1 MSETEVAPPSE
12 LDNFNSL
19 VGTGNTG
26 GGRARTAGHPS
37 SEEEGD
43 EEDGKAKDA
52 SMWAKQGVSYFPCDE
67 AVAKLA
73 PGQYEICS
81 SQSAGIYF
89 KMTNGKFDDLIEL
102 PDSASEAVIAEIQKF
117 WTKEPHFR
125 RFGFLWKRGI
135 LLWGPPGS
143 GKTCCLQQVSQN
155 IIDAGGIA
163 VYASHPGVTAAGLGI
178 MRRIEP
184 DRPIVVMMEDLDA
197 LVQQYGE
204 QDVLALLDGE
214 LQIDNVVFIA
224 TTNYPE
230 RLDKRIVNRPS
241 RFDLVKLID
250 MPNEEA
256 RKVYLQTKNHRLQS
270 ATVACKA
277 CGGTGAKEVV
287 VTPAV
292 EFVAGVTAVEAR
304 SAVPAVAEVRD
315 EEGNVTVEARIA
327 VAAVKGVDFVAE
339 VSAQEVVMGEEPC
352 GPCNGSGG
360 TLELDDWVKA
370 TDRYSI
376 AHLKELIV
384 SVEVF
389 EVSLEFALKRLGQML
404 DSVPKS
410 TDVLKPQGQ
419 YN

>member
-1 MSETEVAPPSE
+1 MSETEGDFTE
-12 LDNFNSL
+12 LDDFNSL
-19 VGTGNTG
+19 VGTGNVGSSGRTRG
-26 GGRARTAGHPS
+26 GGS
-37 SEEEGD
+37 SQPEEEG
-43 EEDGKAKDA
+43 EEDSKAKDA

-67 AVAKLA
+67 AVPQLA
-73 PGQYEICS
+73 PGQYEILS
-81 SQSAGIYF
+81 SQSQGIYF
-89 KMTNGKFDDLIEL
+89 KMSNGKFDELIEL

-117 WTKEPHFR
+117 WTKEEHFR

-143 GKTCCLQQVSQN
+143 GKTCCLQQVSNN
-155 IIDAGGIA
+155 IIEAGGIA
-163 VYASHPGVTAAGLGI
+163 VYGGHPGITAAGLSI

-184 DRPIVVMMEDLDA
+184 TRPIVVMMEDLDA

-204 QDVLALLDGE
+204 ADILALLDGE

-241 RFDLVKLID
+241 RFDLVRLID

-256 RKVYLQTKNHRLQS
+256 RRVYLATKNKRLVE
-270 ATVACKA
+270 ATVECKS
-277 CGGTGAKEVV
+277 CGGTGTKEVV
-287 VTPAV
+287 VSPAV
-292 EFVAGVTAVEAR
+292 KFVPGVEAVEA
-304 SAVPAVAEVRD
+304 VAAMEEVLD
-315 EEGNVTVEARIA
+315 EEGNVSVEAVA
-327 VAAVKGVDFVAE
+327 VVEAIEFVAKIL
-339 VSAQEVVMGEEPC
+339 AQDVVMGTEPC
-352 GPCNGSGG
+352 DNCDGAGG
-360 TLELDDWVKA
+360 TLELDDWVKG

-389 EVSLEFALKRLGQML
+389 EVELEFALKRLGQML

-410 TDVLKPQGQ
+410 TDTLKPQGQ